1 MSVGG
6 ATACDP
12 GSALRQYD
20 ENDKSGQTI
29 VSYSIVRR
37 KVTLKKKIQW
47 NQAFLRR
54 DLTKHGFSTTL
65 KQNHMVSLFQNKVT

>member
-6 ATACDP
+6 GTTACDP

-20 ENDKSGQTI
+20 KNDKTGQTI

-37 KVTLKKKIQW
+37 KVTLEKKKYSGIKP
-47 NQAFLRR
+47 FF
-54 DLTKHGFSTTL
+54 D
-65 KQNHMVSLFQNKVT
+65 VTY